1 MSFRYQ
7 IEKKKKK
14 KPTKKKRTVG
24 INASG
29 FGFEFESLS
38 HLLGVSLL
46 LHLTTASD
54 GPCLDGVD
62 AERHQLRNRL
72 ENTIQVH
79 RFFSSLFRRPY
90 SKSTRIE
97 DVDVTLQTKQTITS
111 CLDDV

>member
-7 IEKKKKK
+7 IEKKEK

-24 INASG
+24 INVSG
-29 FGFEFESLS
+29 FGFEFESFS

-46 LHLTTASD
+46 LHLTT

-62 AERHQLRNRL
+62 AERHQLHNRL

-97 DVDVTLQTKQTITS
+97 DVDVTLQRKQTITS